1 MNGRA
6 ATCFYNLYRNCLGA
20 CIYEAGLALACGRDL
35 QPQLAQTDVVGGQFN
50 FITFGEDVAENLFG
64 FTRAGEI
71 DGLTLYI
78 EPGQEIRPVSEFG
91 VVLAQI
97 DLFGPSY
104 EAIHAE
110 ADALRRRL
118 LKQPAHSPW

>member
-1 MNGRA
+1 M
-6 ATCFYNLYRNCLGA
+6 
-20 CIYEAGLALACGRDL
+20 
-35 QPQLAQTDVVGGQFN
+35 
-50 FITFGEDVAENLFG
+50 
-64 FTRAGEI
+64 
-71 DGLTLYI
+71 YI
-78 EPGQEIRPVSEFG
+78 EPKQEIRPVSEFG

-110 ADALRRRL
+110 ADALRRQL